1 MSNDF
6 DFGGAVPPWG
16 RSAAEYEAFFA
27 LSDVPPSARILDCGG
42 GPSSFAAEWS
52 RNGRYVV
59 AADPMYRFSPRDFLA
74 TSISQRHRCSREC
87 KRRGTGSSGITT
99 AARKVSSNADETSSP
114 PSLPIFRR
122 RLGGVATYLPA
133 YRNCLS
139 CRNPSISYFVLIYY
153 FSTLPNSTQQPTS
166 LSCGNCFA

>member
-1 MSNDF
+1 MSSDF

-27 LSDVPPSARILDCGG
+27 LSDVAPSARILDCGG

-59 AADPMYRFSPRDFLA
+59 AVDPIYRFSARDFLA
-74 TSISQRHRCSREC
+74 DFDSTATQMLAGMRKARDRF
-87 KRRGTGSSGITT
+87 KWDYYGSPEM
-99 AARKVSSNADETSSP
+99 SSNAGVTSSR
-114 PSLPIFRR
+114 PSLPIFRQ
-122 RLGGVATYLPA
+122 RLGVVATYLPA

-139 CRNPSISYFVLIYY
+139 CRNPSILYFVLIYY
-153 FSTLPNSTQQPTS
+153 FSTLPNSTQKCTS
-166 LSCGNCFA
+166 PSCGKCFA